1 MKAGILV
8 LGLAVLDLSWE
19 VVFYSFSMAAP
30 GGLGVWLILV
40 AFLVTLSCG
49 LQLRL
54 GAILVLGCMF
64 DFLL

>member
-30 GGLGVWLILV
+30 GGVGGLADPGCILGHIVLW
-40 AFLVTLSCG
+40 AAAAAGSN
-49 LQLRL
+49 L
-54 GAILVLGCMF
+54 GTGMYV
-64 DFLL
+64 